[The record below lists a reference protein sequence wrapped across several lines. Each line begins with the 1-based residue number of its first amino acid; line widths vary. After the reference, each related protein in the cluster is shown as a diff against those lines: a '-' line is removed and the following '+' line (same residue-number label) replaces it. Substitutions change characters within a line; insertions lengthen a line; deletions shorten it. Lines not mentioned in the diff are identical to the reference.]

1 MWKNERFVKMNRQ
14 QLNFFDIQKEE
25 QVTLSAEEQEVLTD
39 LNDAD
44 LLNMTPFQ
52 ALQYI
57 HELKE
62 KLRPKKG

>member
-1 MWKNERFVKMNRQ
+1 M
-14 QLNFFDIQKEE
+14 
-25 QVTLSAEEQEVLTD
+25 SAEEQEVLTD